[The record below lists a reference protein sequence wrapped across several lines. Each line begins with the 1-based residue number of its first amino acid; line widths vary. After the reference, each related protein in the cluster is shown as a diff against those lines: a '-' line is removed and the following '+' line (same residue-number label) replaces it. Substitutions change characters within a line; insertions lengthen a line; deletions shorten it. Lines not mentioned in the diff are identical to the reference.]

1 MEEQKILLWGDLFL
15 QKTEKAQ
22 ESFSRC
28 KDLLFSL
35 QEQNAEL
42 EGAWQGQAEAVFC
55 RKTDEETYKIAPMEI
70 AANRQVQRVMPF
82 IRFRFIFT
90 CFPVPQRA
98 LFASAASGR
107 GIDRNT
113 FSSFHYKF
121 FDFS

>member
-42 EGAWQGQAEAVFC
+42 EGA
-55 RKTDEETYKIAPMEI
+55 
-70 AANRQVQRVMPF
+70 
-82 IRFRFIFT
+82 
-90 CFPVPQRA
+90 
-98 LFASAASGR
+98 GR
-107 GIDRNT
+107 GRQKQ
-113 FSSFHYKF
+113 SFAGKQM
-121 FDFS
+121 SACKGRRRL

>member
-55 RKTDEETYKIAPMEI
+55 RKTDE
-70 AANRQVQRVMPF
+70 
-82 IRFRFIFT
+82 
-90 CFPVPQRA
+90 CLQRA
-98 LFASAASGR
+98 QALVEKGWRTRELLQESAAELSR
-107 GIDRNT
+107 VEQRCMQLVAEQ
-113 FSSFHYKF
+113 
-121 FDFS
+121 